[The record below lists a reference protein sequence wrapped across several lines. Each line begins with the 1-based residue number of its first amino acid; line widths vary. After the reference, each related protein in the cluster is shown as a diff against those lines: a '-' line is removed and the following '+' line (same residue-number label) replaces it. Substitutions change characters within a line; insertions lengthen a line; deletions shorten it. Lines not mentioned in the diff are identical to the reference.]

1 MIVATKQIEG
11 FTIEVI
17 QDDSSVSVRQI
28 QGVKAGG
35 NGNPSCYTGEKR
47 QRCFYAEIRK
57 DGERYGNVF
66 AAYPRSRRVL
76 AKTIYFGSA
85 KAAITKIESVLNS
98 GDFRRQDGRF
108 YAI

>member
-1 MIVATKQIEG
+1 MIVASKQIEG

-47 QRCFYAEIRK
+47 QRCFYVEIRK
-57 DGERYGNVF
+57 DGEFYANVF
-66 AAYPRSRRVL
+66 AAYPRSRRVQ
-76 AKTIYFGSA
+76 AKKIYFSSPE
-85 KAAITKIESVLNS
+85 KAIKKIEDVIAS
-98 GDFRRQDGRF
+98 GNLRQQGGRYF
-108 YAI
+108 AI